1 MEVAKRL
8 MLENR
13 AWATEVLS
21 RDPERFKRLA
31 VRQAPDVLWIG
42 CSDSRVP
49 AELITN
55 AEPGDLFVHRNIAN
69 LVCEDDPN
77 LMSVL
82 QYALE
87 VLSVGNVI
95 VCGHQG
101 CGGVRASL
109 ARVPELPHVDA
120 RLDEIRQVYRAHC
133 AELDRLDGDD
143 ARTARLVELNAIAQV
158 RKLAEM
164 PLVRNVWDSGRA
176 LRLHA
181 WIYSLETGL
190 LEERLCL
197 DGREAAADLE
207 PLAA

>member
-87 VLSVGNVI
+87 VLRVGNVI

-158 RKLAEM
+158 RKLAGM
-164 PLVRNVWDSGRA
+164 PLVRNVWDSGRV

-197 DGREAAADLE
+197 DGTEAATGLE